1 MEYIQFVKELVN
13 NLGGEENIRD
23 AYFCMTRLRLTVANK
38 TKVNTDAIKKLSM
51 VKQVQYK
58 GSELQVVIGTEVGQV
73 YDELMRQI
81 DPKKLGQ
88 TRKIE
93 VPDDEKE
100 NILTKIVGVL
110 GGIFVPIILALT
122 AGGMIKSVSTLLITL
137 GWMDGA
143 SDLAALLSIVGDSVF
158 YFLPF
163 FIAVTTARVIKTNEY
178 LALMIA
184 GSLMYP
190 TMINGLESGANA
202 LVVFGINLPII
213 AYNGS
218 VFPII
223 LGVVLLKVV
232 YGFLDKT
239 VHRNIR
245 MIFAPLLA
253 MLITVPLTFAF
264 LAPLGNYLG
273 IYLAQGITWIFN
285 TNGVIAAFVTGFFLP
300 LIVMAGMHQALFPIM
315 LTNLAEVGFDN
326 LLPLFYLQTL
336 ALAGA
341 TFAVFVASKKVDTK
355 ATALST
361 GISAA
366 FGVTE
371 PALYGIGIPLKKPL
385 IAALVASG
393 VAGGL
398 SNLLGVRA
406 FAFGLPSFLSI
417 PTYVNEAQGSSLTSV
432 IVSSLVA
439 LILSFILSYILMI
452 RDQKNQNEK
461 AAFKTDGGSTSE
473 TVYSPVNDGVV
484 VDLSLVQDNVFSNEI
499 MGPTVAIN
507 PKNKEVYAPVAGKVV
522 MISETKHAIG
532 IKTNSGVEVLI
543 HIGIDTVKLNGE
555 PFNSSLKV
563 GDTVQQGDLIT
574 EVNLEYLSQ
583 HNIDNTIILAI
594 TNTKQATKL
603 VEGNTEINI
612 QTALLTTNI

>member
-38 TKVNTDAIKKLSM
+38 TKVNTDKIKKQAI

-58 GSELQVVIGTEVGQV
+58 GSELQIVIGTEVGQV

-88 TRKIE
+88 TGKIE

-100 NILTKIVGVL
+100 NILTKFVGVL

-143 SDLAALLSIVGDSVF
+143 SDLAALLSIIGDSVF

-202 LVVFGINLPII
+202 LVVFGVKLPII

-273 IYLAQGITWIFN
+273 IYLAQVITWIFN

-315 LTNLAEVGFDN
+315 LTNLTEVGFDI

-361 GISAA
+361 GISAS

-385 IAALVASG
+385 IAALIASG

-439 LILSFILSYILMI
+439 LTLSFVLSYILMI

-461 AAFKTDGGSTSE
+461 VAFKTDGGSTSE

-484 VDLSLVQDNVFSNEI
+484 VDLSLVQDSVFSNEI
-499 MGPTVAIN
+499 MGPTVAIK
-507 PKNKEVYAPVAGKVV
+507 PKNKDVYAPVSGKVV

-563 GDTVQQGDLIT
+563 GDTIQQGDLIT

-603 VEGNTEINI
+603 VEDNTEINI
-612 QTALLTTNI
+612 QTALLTINI